1 MFKTADPLTE
11 LALTTLVSVLIGTF
25 LLVAVAIFRRWQQ
38 TRYSHYLESLH
49 TRYGLILE
57 QLLYGTRT
65 PQGVAALRK
74 LPLSDLER
82 LFDPLLSTP
91 RDSDT
96 HFAFLLAICTE
107 LGMVELWQRRLAAA
121 DDPLPT
127 RPASLGS
134 HSKLHAPAAPQRLLL
149 RAKSIRN
156 LGILR
161 HHPSWPLLV
170 KALDDPHADIQTVT
184 LNALAAIRA
193 PGSFRVLMERLQ
205 AVALGRRATPPL
217 PSLQAALAC
226 FDVAFCS
233 DLLPALRHPHRR
245 IRFLAIEL
253 LRLIVRRET
262 AQDPLFLLTKENL
275 SPEITDLLLTDLYR
289 DAIGEVR
296 GRVAEVIAFL
306 ADPRAPTALFELCF
320 DEQWYVRLR
329 AVRALAH
336 PRHNTPLLLLGI
348 RDCLRDAQWRV
359 REAAVHTLIALGP
372 SGKQQLYEHFLTS
385 DDQAMREQIVEV
397 FERTGLMASLIE
409 AYSQGTCGVEALVVE
424 QIASGAAP
432 LGLPEVL
439 RTAVPHVRLKFTER
453 FVHYS
458 RFKMRLQMG
467 APPEAAALVARQK
480 MLEFPPALAA

>member
-74 LPLSDLER
+74 LSLSDLER

-91 RDSDT
+91 RDSDP
-96 HFAFLLAICTE
+96 HFAFLLALCTE
-107 LGMVELWQRRLAAA
+107 LGLVELWQRRLAAG
-121 DDPLPT
+121 DDPMP
-127 RPASLGS
+127 RPALLRRPT
-134 HSKLHAPAAPQRLLL
+134 KFPAVAASQRLSL
-149 RAKSIRN
+149 RAKGIRN

-170 KALDDPHADIQTVT
+170 KALDDPHGDIQTVA

-193 PGSFRVLMERLQ
+193 PGSFRVLMEQLQ

-217 PSLQAALAC
+217 RSLEAALAC

-245 IRFLAIEL
+245 IRFLAIDL
-253 LRLIVRRET
+253 LWLIVRRET
-262 AQDPLFLLTKENL
+262 AQDPEFLLTKENL

-306 ADPRAPTALFELCF
+306 ANPRASTALFELCF

-348 RDCLRDAQWRV
+348 RDCLRDPHWRV
-359 REAAVHTLIALGP
+359 REAAVHTLITLGP
-372 SGKQQLYEHFLTS
+372 RGKQQLYEHFLTS
-385 DDQAMREQIVEV
+385 DDQAIREQIVEV

-458 RFKMRLQMG
+458 RFKMRLQVG

-480 MLEFPPALAA
+480 ILEFPPALAA